1 MKKNIFS
8 SVPTAA
14 SWLVLATLLLTTGCP
29 SPVVTPLLG
38 EDPEVENLLGRAPED
53 DPRASALGA
62 ARRLHQ
68 ALVQADTD
76 TVWSLLAQA
85 TRKALDERGAAIA
98 TSGRELIDDSTLPAP
113 NGAVRKVRY
122 ESVFF
127 GMNLIDLKDT
137 GGKPTVEAK
146 LGELRAITA
155 VSRDGTEMVVD
166 FVREPDG
173 WKLHRT
179 GF

>member
-1 MKKNIFS
+1 MNKNKSFAPS
-8 SVPTAA
+8 AA
-14 SWLVLATLLLTTGCP
+14 LTLVLSTLLLTPGCP

-38 EDPEVENLLGRAPED
+38 EDPEVERLLGRAPED
-53 DPRASALGA
+53 DPRASPLGA

-68 ALVQADTD
+68 ALVQQDTD
-76 TVWSLLAQA
+76 TIWSLLALT
-85 TRKALDERGAAIA
+85 TRKALDERGTAIA

-127 GMNLIDLKDT
+127 GMNLIDLKDMSD
-137 GGKPTVEAK
+137 KDPAAAP
-146 LGELRAITA
+146 LGETRPIVA
-155 VSRDGTEMVVD
+155 VSRDGTEMVIE
-166 FVREPDG
+166 FVREPEG